1 MYRTTLKIVSIVTLI
16 SAAGCALPR
25 QGYLYSPT
33 QPGRGTLTFANSKA
47 DHGKLL
53 ASLANGERCQGKFST
68 IPGPRVSWDFEQA
81 GVVQSEDTQDGM
93 AVFECQQGHLLRC
106 TFTREMAGAGMGTCR
121 DNHGDKLTMYF

>member
-1 MYRTTLKIVSIVTLI
+1 MHRTTLKIVSVLTLVT
-16 SAAGCALPR
+16 AAGCALPR

-33 QPGRGTLTFANSKA
+33 QPGRGTLMFADSKA
-47 DHGKLL
+47 DHGKLV

-81 GVVQSEDTQDGM
+81 GVVQMEDTQNGM

-106 TFTREMAGAGMGTCR
+106 TFTRELAGAGMGTCL